1 MRKSFDS
8 FCEIYKDFIDE
19 KIAAKVAA
27 AEAVIREQDE
37 EKIKAIQEEAKVA
50 QEEGRKK
57 GIQQGIERGAK
68 EEKIKIAKTMKQK
81 NVKIEDIMSFT
92 GLSKEEI
99 EAIS

>member
-37 EKIKAIQEEAKVA
+37 EKIKALEKEIAEL
-50 QEEGRKK
+50 KK
-57 GIQQGIERGAK
+57 K
-68 EEKIKIAKTMKQK
+68 LK
-81 NVKIEDIMSFT
+81 N
-92 GLSKEEI
+92 
-99 EAIS
+99 